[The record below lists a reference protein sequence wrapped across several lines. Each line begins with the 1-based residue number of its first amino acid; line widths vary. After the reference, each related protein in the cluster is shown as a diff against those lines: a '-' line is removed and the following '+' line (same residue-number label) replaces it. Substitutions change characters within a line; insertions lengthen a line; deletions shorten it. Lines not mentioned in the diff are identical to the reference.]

1 MIMVEYQ
8 SDMDIVFRDIDLLKC
23 RTFGVVHRYGA
34 PVLLKQCVVLRA
46 CSSVLPIV
54 KFWGSTLRRRR
65 PLLPG
70 SCSLSYTGKFLFY
83 FFTHF
88 RYSCCLW
95 GLASTIWWRSQP
107 MTTTTM
113 MMTTM
118 KKLLV
123 IDIAH
128 SIFFNH
134 LLLHVVKLNYDVMP
148 NGPQSEL

>member
-54 KFWGSTLRRRR
+54 KFLGSTLRRRR

-95 GLASTIWWRSQP
+95 GFSLND
-107 MTTTTM
+107 
-113 MMTTM
+113 MMTVAADDDDNDDDDDNEETAS
-118 KKLLV
+118 
-123 IDIAH
+123 D
-128 SIFFNH
+128 
-134 LLLHVVKLNYDVMP
+134 
-148 NGPQSEL
+148 